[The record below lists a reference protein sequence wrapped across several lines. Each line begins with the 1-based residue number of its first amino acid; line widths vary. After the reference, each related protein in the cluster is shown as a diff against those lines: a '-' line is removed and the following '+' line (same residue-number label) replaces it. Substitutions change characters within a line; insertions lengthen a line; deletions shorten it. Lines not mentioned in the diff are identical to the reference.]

1 MPKKK
6 LPEEVLEYFRQQG
19 RIGGKLGGAKAW
31 EKLTPKERSARAKH
45 AVAVREAKQKTAGS
59 KKRKKAPRG
68 RRRTVQ
74 GK

>member
-31 EKLTPKERSARAKH
+31 EKLTPKERSARAKN
-45 AVAVREAKQKTAGS
+45 AVDAREAKRKAS
-59 KKRKKAPRG
+59 RPKKRRKR
-68 RRRTVQ
+68 
-74 GK
+74 

>member
-1 MPKKK
+1 MSKKK

-45 AVAVREAKQKTAGS
+45 AVAAREAKRMTN
-59 KKRKKAPRG
+59 KRKKAQTG
-68 RRRTVQ
+68 RRTNR